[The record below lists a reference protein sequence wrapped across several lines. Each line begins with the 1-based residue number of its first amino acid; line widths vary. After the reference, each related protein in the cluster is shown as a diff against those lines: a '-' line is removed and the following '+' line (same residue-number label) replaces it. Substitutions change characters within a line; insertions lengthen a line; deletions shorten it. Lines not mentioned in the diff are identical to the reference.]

1 MTPATA
7 AIEEEVTTS
16 IDETEVVTSEV
27 ASAASDLIAAQQHI
41 ISPRIKKGWKI
52 LTGCQDPI

>member
-27 ASAASDLIAAQQHI
+27 ASAVSDLIAAQQHVM
-41 ISPRIKKGWKI
+41 SPRSKKG
-52 LTGCQDPI
+52 QY